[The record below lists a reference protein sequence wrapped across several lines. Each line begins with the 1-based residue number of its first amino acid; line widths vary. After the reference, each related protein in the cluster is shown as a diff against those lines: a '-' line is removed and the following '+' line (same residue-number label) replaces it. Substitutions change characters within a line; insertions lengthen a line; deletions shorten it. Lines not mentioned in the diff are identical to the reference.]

1 MGKMQ
6 FKIAKVRNPKDSSAF
21 LFTARVVL
29 YSNID
34 STQIADAAARNS
46 MLDSAVVSAV
56 MAGLTGA
63 FENFLLNGHNIQ
75 AWPLGSFRSTIK
87 GYANR
92 SIGADT
98 ADAVTPTSDWRLQVR
113 YKRSPSVIQES
124 RRVKFEKMID

>member
-6 FKIAKVRNPKDSSAF
+6 FKVLKVRNPKDASAS
-21 LFTARVVL
+21 LFTAKVIL

-34 STQIADAAARNS
+34 STQVAEAAARNS
-46 MLDSAVVSAV
+46 MIDSAVVSAV
-56 MAGLTGA
+56 MAGLTSA

>member
-6 FKIAKVRNPKDSSAF
+6 FKTAKVRNPKDSSTS
-21 LFTARVVL
+21 LFTARIVL

-34 STQIADAAARNS
+34 STQIAEAAARNS

-87 GYANR
+87 GYNGK

-124 RRVKFEKMID
+124 RRVKFENISE